1 MEEKKTRGNKK
12 LLVVLAM
19 LFLLIAIFALGGYT
33 FAKYITSQ
41 STGTQQATVAKWGFV
56 VNVNAN
62 DLFSEQYK
70 GEGVHATRDEAGVNV
85 QVETAGTAAKNNLV
99 APGTKGEMTFSVTG
113 KAEVLAKIAASIDT
127 TTTGAFSEVKLTGG
141 DIAADGY
148 MPVKWTLKDSSDGTT
163 YTDVTDCVGVSLA
176 TIATKLSTSSSAEI
190 AINTEVNKYYKLSW
204 EWVFEAGSTPDE
216 KEKNN
221 KYDTILGYAAK
232 GAGNHGIYTVNAAAS
247 DGSIEVVD
255 NTDSSKPVSYKAVIN
270 TKFDLKISV
279 EQSKGTTGA

>member
-56 VNVNAN
+56 VNVIAN

-141 DIAADGY
+141 D
-148 MPVKWTLKDSSDGTT
+148 DSNQIEHFVECGDR
-163 YTDVTDCVGVSLA
+163 
-176 TIATKLSTSSSAEI
+176 
-190 AINTEVNKYYKLSW
+190 NKY
-204 EWVFEAGSTPDE
+204 GS
-216 KEKNN
+216 K
-221 KYDTILGYAAK
+221 
-232 GAGNHGIYTVNAAAS
+232 
-247 DGSIEVVD
+247 
-255 NTDSSKPVSYKAVIN
+255 
-270 TKFDLKISV
+270 
-279 EQSKGTTGA
+279 